1 MYYRSIINLTL
12 LPLLLLLFIT
22 ACSDSEENPAA
33 AAANE
38 TVDFAATSAFNTFDK
53 STFESTTCKPF
64 PIEVPIG
71 VFVAPNGTS
80 TATGSISDPLDL
92 QTALTSSSSPV
103 RPGDTIW
110 IKAGVYSG
118 TFVCDL
124 VGSEVE
130 HIILKPMP
138 GKRVLINSHGA
149 SGSAALTM
157 KGSAKWCDIY
167 GLEFTSSDKN
177 RGSITEE
184 NPTVNAKTGLT
195 ILGEHVNAYN
205 TVVYDNVGSGI
216 DFWKTAIDSTL
227 HGNIIYNNGHS
238 AKGRGHGHGI
248 YTQNTYG
255 YKNITKNIIFFGYQT
270 GLHPYSTN
278 TAPLN
283 NFTIDNNVW
292 FLAGASDPR
301 DNQQKTNLIV
311 FTKAGI
317 DNMRITNN
325 RGYTQV
331 NRGSSIFSHTETGTA
346 TFQNNYLVE
355 RLEVYGLW
363 DPIDFTDNTIYGNI
377 NDSEN
382 SINAV
387 SGNVFESSRPNSGLK
402 VFVTPNV
409 IDPRRGRIV
418 VYNYANED
426 NVSVDLSSILH
437 VGEAYRI
444 HSVFGLF
451 ETPLLKGVYTGNE
464 IILPMGTV
472 APPQPNGDT
481 NGIDADDGP
490 KKKFGV
496 FIVTH
501 GGCI

>member
-1 MYYRSIINLTL
+1 MLFSAKISLATL
-12 LPLLLLLFIT
+12 PVLFILLIS
-22 ACSDSEENPAA
+22 ACSDSEESPSPTPFV
-33 AAANE
+33 E
-38 TVDFAATSAFNTFDK
+38 TVDFSATSAFNTFDETTFSD
-53 STFESTTCKPF
+53 STCTNIPMTTPVG
-64 PIEVPIG
+64 I
-71 VFVAPNGTS
+71 FVAVNGRSEAKGTQD
-80 TATGSISDPLDL
+80 DPLDL
-92 QTALTSSSSPV
+92 QTALTSSTSHLQ
-103 RPGDTIW
+103 PGETLW
-110 IKAGVYSG
+110 LLSGRYSG
-118 TFVCDL
+118 TFDCDL
-124 VGSEVE
+124 RGEE
-130 HIILKPMP
+130 GAHISIRPMP
-138 GKRVLINSHGA
+138 GKRVLIDSKGGN
-149 SGSAALTM
+149 GSAALTM
-157 KGSAKWCDIY
+157 SGSAQWCDVY

-177 RGSITEE
+177 RGSVTEE
-184 NPTVNAKTGLT
+184 SPNVSAKTGLT
-195 ILGEHVNAYN
+195 ILGPHINAYN

-270 GLHPYSTN
+270 GLHPYSTS

-283 NFTIDNNVW
+283 NFSIENNVW

-317 DNMRITNN
+317 DNMRIANN
-325 RGYTQV
+325 KGYTQV

-346 TFQNNYLVE
+346 SFTDNYLVE

-363 DPIDFTDNTIYGNI
+363 EPIDFINNTIYGNI
-377 NDSEN
+377 NDDDN
-382 SINAV
+382 SINTI
-387 SGNVFESSRPNSGLK
+387 SGNVFEVSRPSSGLK
-402 VFVTPNV
+402 IFIDSNTV
-409 IDPRRGRIV
+409 DPRRGRIV

-426 NVSVDLSSILH
+426 NVTVDLSSTLKE
-437 VGEAYRI
+437 GEAYRI

-451 ETPLLKGVYTGNE
+451 DAPLLEGVYSGNE

-472 APPQPNGDT
+472 SPPQPNGDL
-481 NGIDADDGP
+481 NGIDEDDGP